1 MASLAELPKL
11 IGFFSYSRNDDEGDD
26 GAVLNLANRIYR
38 ELRSQLGRND
48 QNFKLW
54 RDKDALAA
62 GEHWKEKLKEAVS
75 EAAFFIQLVT
85 PSAVNSG
92 FCRFEFESFLE
103 REKELGRNDL
113 VFPILYISVPDLEA
127 ATADDAVISIV
138 KDRQFV
144 DWRPIRHYDVNSRE
158 VKQTVEQFCS
168 TVSRKL
174 RLPWLSPEKR
184 REAEARQAAEAE
196 RRRQQEA
203 EIKQRA
209 DEEER
214 RRKAE
219 AEERRRDE
227 EERRQQEAED
237 RRRLAEAEAQKRG
250 QDDETRRLEKEAK
263 LAAKEEQRRKRLE
276 QEPQQSVKPWL
287 LPLIGAGAASLP
299 MVLLA
304 ARFVWYFDAGDYL
317 YFFTVGMIHSLYG
330 AAAGMLIRRFGL
342 LKALAI
348 PVIPALSLAFV
359 VCFAL
364 FNISYTLLLWQYG
377 VGFELPYMTPSGR
390 LVFAAATVVVCFV
403 LAVIFTWLAFWLHS
417 LWARKQRLREAGL
430 IP

>member
-92 FCRFEFESFLE
+92 FCRFEFDSFLE

-174 RLPWLSPEKR
+174 RLPWLSPEER
-184 REAEARQAAEAE
+184 REAEARRAAEAE
-196 RRRQQEA
+196 RRSRQEA
-203 EIKQRA
+203 EAKQRA
-209 DEEER
+209 DEKEG

-219 AEERRRDE
+219 AEERQRAE
-227 EERRQQEAED
+227 EERRREEAQTKRRLDEAEAEK
-237 RRRLAEAEAQKRG
+237 RRQDKERRELEKEAAWAAKKERLYQWRGAAAAGAAVVALLMVGGIWLYRTTTPTGVYRTTTPTGVTSAVVQPDAPSAEKAKTAAEAEAKRKA
-250 QDDETRRLEKEAK
+250 TKLFTIKANTEA
-263 LAAKEEQRRKRLE
+263 
-276 QEPQQSVKPWL
+276 V
-287 LPLIGAGAASLP
+287 
-299 MVLLA
+299 M
-304 ARFVWYFDAGDYL
+304 
-317 YFFTVGMIHSLYG
+317 
-330 AAAGMLIRRFGL
+330 
-342 LKALAI
+342 
-348 PVIPALSLAFV
+348 
-359 VCFAL
+359 
-364 FNISYTLLLWQYG
+364 
-377 VGFELPYMTPSGR
+377 R
-390 LVFAAATVVVCFV
+390 LV
-403 LAVIFTWLAFWLHS
+403 
-417 LWARKQRLREAGL
+417 LRVT
-430 IP
+430 I